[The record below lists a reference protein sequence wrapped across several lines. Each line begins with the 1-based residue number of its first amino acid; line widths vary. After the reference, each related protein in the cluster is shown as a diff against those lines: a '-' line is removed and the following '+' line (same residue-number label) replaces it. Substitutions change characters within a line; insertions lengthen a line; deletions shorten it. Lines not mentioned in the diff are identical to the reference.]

1 MDDRRSALA
10 GTIVK
15 VILSV
20 SHKIAKKVKYAKLIL
35 EFLKN
40 HLASCIHCHCI
51 YFSQSRE
58 ESKMRKIYL
67 KSH

>member
-20 SHKIAKKVKYAKLIL
+20 LHKVAKKVKYAKLIL

-40 HLASCIHCHCI
+40 HLA
-51 YFSQSRE
+51 
-58 ESKMRKIYL
+58 
-67 KSH
+67 